1 MAREEKTRIEDQI
14 ERISTIF
21 KTVSEKNVKYTVKDI
36 EPVYEKLKEMENN
49 VEIQLMVNNAKFK
62 KSKSIFERGKIKRK
76 IVRLLDNQEDIKNLF
91 IVYDEF
97 VKRASPE
104 K

>member
-1 MAREEKTRIEDQI
+1 MAREEKTKIEDQI

-21 KTVSEKNVKYTVKDI
+21 KTVSEKNIKYTVKD
-36 EPVYEKLKEMENN
+36 
-49 VEIQLMVNNAKFK
+49 
-62 KSKSIFERGKIKRK
+62 
-76 IVRLLDNQEDIKNLF
+76 DIKNLF

>member
-1 MAREEKTRIEDQI
+1 MAREEKTKIEDQI

-36 EPVYEKLKEMENN
+36 EPVYKKLKEMENN
-49 VEIQLMVNNAKFK
+49 VEIQLVVNNAKFK

-97 VKRASPE
+97 VKSASPE

>member
-1 MAREEKTRIEDQI
+1 MAREEKTKIEDQI

-21 KTVSEKNVKYTVKDI
+21 KTVSEKNIKYTVKDI
-36 EPVYEKLKEMENN
+36 KPVYEKLKEMENN